1 MSSFPLISPEERD
14 RGCRLK
20 VIPDCSNPP
29 SVAGYVPVREVNFP
43 HLQAMVYAPSQDQD
57 CKLVPMSCAP
67 MSCQSAWSNHFDS
80 YQWSWL
86 TELIFYF
93 FFFFVIMWIILYS
106 LAPPLLLSKGGQ
118 VDTAK
123 VLISALLISLIIVV
137 GLGVARYM
145 VTLTSNNYQLADERD
160 RCVRLCKQ

>member
-1 MSSFPLISPEERD
+1 
-14 RGCRLK
+14 
-20 VIPDCSNPP
+20 V
-29 SVAGYVPVREVNFP
+29 
-43 HLQAMVYAPSQDQD
+43 
-57 CKLVPMSCAP
+57 
-67 MSCQSAWSNHFDS
+67 
-80 YQWSWL
+80 
-86 TELIFYF
+86 
-93 FFFFVIMWIILYS
+93 
-106 LAPPLLLSKGGQ
+106 SKGGQ